1 MEQEQVA
8 EKGCGTSV
16 LGDVQN
22 LTAEALTV
30 VSEV

>member
-8 EKGCGTSV
+8 QEGCGTSV
-16 LGDVQN
+16 VGDVQN

-30 VSEV
+30 KS